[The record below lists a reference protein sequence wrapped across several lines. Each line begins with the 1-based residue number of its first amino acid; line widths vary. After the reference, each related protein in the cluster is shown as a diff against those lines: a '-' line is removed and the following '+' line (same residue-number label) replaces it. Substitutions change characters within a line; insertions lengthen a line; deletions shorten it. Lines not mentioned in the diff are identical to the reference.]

1 MATTSPIL
9 LIAGDHAG
17 DHISEN
23 DSGEPVLTISQF
35 IDELW
40 QGVYSL
46 DSRPIR
52 LQLDEDV
59 DDEDWNRIHDQAR
72 LLGLANR
79 LDVQQREPA
88 LAAAPEAARR

>member
-1 MATTSPIL
+1 MATTSPTL
-9 LIAGDHAG
+9 LIAGDRAG
-17 DHISEN
+17 DHAGEN
-23 DSGEPVLTISQF
+23 DSGGHILTVSQF

-88 LAAAPEAARR
+88 LAAAPAAARR